1 MERYRR
7 GHGGGSIPAEG
18 RQPGSARNN
27 ATMNPQ
33 NETSRRTGGEGDGV
47 AEEAL
52 ASYLAA
58 IEQGDAADAPAPAAA
73 LAELL
78 AARLD
83 GTGAPAA
90 QELLDSLV
98 RPAGGPA
105 EGGSP

>member
-7 GHGGGSIPAEG
+7 GHGGGSIPAEN
-18 RQPGSARNN
+18 RQPGTARNN

-33 NETSRRTGGEGDGV
+33 HETSRRTGSEGDGV
-47 AEEAL
+47 TEEAL

-90 QELLDSLV
+90 QEVLDSLV
-98 RPAGGPA
+98 PPAGDPA